1 MKTHDKGKIW
11 DQQPLCFFKQAH
23 PFNAFMENFTHV
35 HKKNSRNPDERLGT
49 SALTDL
55 KRCKSY
61 LEPCQISKMEFW
73 SLTIFAKNSILDVGQ
88 GSENTCGMW
97 IKLMKIKLNA
107 CYGAKWEFTK

>member
-1 MKTHDKGKIW
+1 MKTHNKGKIW

-23 PFNAFMENFTHV
+23 SFNAFMENFTHA

-61 LEPCQISKMEFW
+61 LEPCQISKMEF
-73 SLTIFAKNSILDVGQ
+73 
-88 GSENTCGMW
+88 
-97 IKLMKIKLNA
+97 
-107 CYGAKWEFTK
+107 